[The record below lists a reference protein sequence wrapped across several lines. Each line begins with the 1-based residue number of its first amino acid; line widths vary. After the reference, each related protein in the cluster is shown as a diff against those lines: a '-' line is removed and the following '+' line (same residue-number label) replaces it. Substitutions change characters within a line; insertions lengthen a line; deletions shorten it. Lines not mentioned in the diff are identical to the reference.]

1 MQDVKT
7 FGSMQHSG
15 RQHAAPQTNACRTR
29 IISGSPSLLTT
40 QPKHTDRG
48 SCSWCKVTGKDGI
61 ISRSPALLTTQ
72 PKHTG
77 TGRCSWCKVTGKDG
91 TASGR
96 CMYLSHTQHGVQ
108 VVEGPGLVGRG
119 GDEVLVGW
127 VQRHTHH
134 LCRVVCQHSLQSA
147 AATSNT

>member
-1 MQDVKT
+1 M
-7 FGSMQHSG
+7 
-15 RQHAAPQTNACRTR
+15 
-29 IISGSPSLLTT
+29 
-40 QPKHTDRG
+40 
-48 SCSWCKVTGKDGI
+48 
-61 ISRSPALLTTQ
+61 ALYQ
-72 PKHTG
+72 EAQ
-77 TGRCSWCKVTGKDG
+77 RCSRHNPNTRAQVAAAGATGKDG